1 MLFSA
6 KNYRC
11 QILSFFQ
18 ENYIKQQVSQKKNGS
33 AFSLKI
39 FINSAFLRVR
49 VPSVFQIPE
58 RTRENGS
65 DYHYQSAADT

>member
-58 RTRENGS
+58 RTHTNGS
-65 DYHYQSAADT
+65 VYH